1 MWCFASKSIIT
12 SLMHCTCYLPFIRAP
27 PTDLTT
33 IYTILL
39 RLVQIAEKLDQS
51 HILVTADCAIYSKA
65 QQILWNKPALLDGKV
80 TMRLGGMH
88 LNMAYIASIGKLYV
102 DGGLLSMLVDSDV
115 YAPATARLML
125 EGKQV
130 SRGNRGMKLV
140 LEALYRLYQEAFWA
154 WMQERDQTDLRR
166 NDMDKLVKEIQQA
179 FASGNRESARLLS
192 KQLESEHIAT
202 LQVLQREFT
211 AAGRMQSATFAYWET
226 FMQGVG
232 TLLRL
237 LRADRDGLF
246 ELHLIAVCET
256 IPWCRAA
263 DRGNYVRY
271 LPGYL
276 NDMVTLQQKQPKFYQ
291 YLRDGGFVVRLS
303 SRRFNAV
310 ATDQALEQTINRE
323 GKSQGGVIG
332 FTLRKGALT
341 RWMATRHITAQYAE
355 ALKEMCQKSKQTTAK
370 NHAEHGKTR
379 MARDEQDVIKI
390 VEYVA
395 ESQNPFDLDTV
406 PDELVNITTGLV
418 ASPEVSL
425 GLGNFLEVA
434 QKRNITF
441 VEKRLV
447 VDRTLSF
454 WDTDKRSK
462 TPTFVNMSKSLTS
475 NKPDKTMMDSE
486 VLFRRLLA
494 VLKQRDV
501 NLEQV
506 LSHELAPVPPS
517 LFNDDGTM
525 RKTTKADLAKKLESN
540 CDEIQVLAVSHD
552 NRTAYIVDGM
562 ALLQALDES
571 KFDTFNDLGLVVKLR
586 IQSLLSSNLGVTS
599 VTLDFDRYDSDISIK
614 QQERDRRAGRDTTP
628 TYVISGRRRVP
639 NYRKFMKN
647 ATNKSALAEF
657 ICVYLTDTAPQILKE
672 HQWLML
678 AGGFTNGQLVK
689 VVEQTGVRE
698 RPELF
703 STHEEADTR
712 ILLHAIDLATTHSRV
727 VVRCD
732 DTDVLVLLIYY

>member
-1 MWCFASKSIIT
+1 
-12 SLMHCTCYLPFIRAP
+12 
-27 PTDLTT
+27 
-33 IYTILL
+33 
-39 RLVQIAEKLDQS
+39 
-51 HILVTADCAIYSKA
+51 
-65 QQILWNKPALLDGKV
+65 
-80 TMRLGGMH
+80 
-88 LNMAYIASIGKLYV
+88 
-102 DGGLLSMLVDSDV
+102 
-115 YAPATARLML
+115 
-125 EGKQV
+125 
-130 SRGNRGMKLV
+130 
-140 LEALYRLYQEAFWA
+140 
-154 WMQERDQTDLRR
+154 
-166 NDMDKLVKEIQQA
+166 
-179 FASGNRESARLLS
+179 
-192 KQLESEHIAT
+192 
-202 LQVLQREFT
+202 
-211 AAGRMQSATFAYWET
+211 
-226 FMQGVG
+226 
-232 TLLRL
+232 
-237 LRADRDGLF
+237 
-246 ELHLIAVCET
+246 
-256 IPWCRAA
+256 
-263 DRGNYVRY
+263 
-271 LPGYL
+271 
-276 NDMVTLQQKQPKFYQ
+276 
-291 YLRDGGFVVRLS
+291 
-303 SRRFNAV
+303 
-310 ATDQALEQTINRE
+310 
-323 GKSQGGVIG
+323 
-332 FTLRKGALT
+332 
-341 RWMATRHITAQYAE
+341 
-355 ALKEMCQKSKQTTAK
+355 MCQKSKQTTAK

-494 VLKQRDV
+494 VSKQRDV

-540 CDEIQVLAVSHD
+540 CNEIQVLAVSHD

-599 VTLDFDRYDSDISIK
+599 VTLVFDRYDSDISIK

-689 VVEQTGVRE
+689 VVEHTGVRE

-703 STHEEADTR
+703 STHRGGRHKNPAACNRSRYNTLEGR
-712 ILLHAIDLATTHSRV
+712 CQMRRYWCISPSNILLCQGYVRQLQSIHERWSLQQNNKSPEVHSCQRNNIENWARCFDLLTSGTCYQRLRYNLVTLQNRQANRLQHARGQHRRHAVFGRARSV
-727 VVRCD
+727 
-732 DTDVLVLLIYY
+732 